1 MLTIVVVGTLTD
13 PEADE
18 AAYWVPVLPEIGVGT
33 LHEMLPEGSWNVIMV
48 PVVEVVVPPNVTL
61 HVVPDGRPLSANVN
75 VYAML
80 TVIVFIPSVSPE

>member
-1 MLTIVVVGTLTD
+1 MLTGVVVGTLTD

-18 AAYWVPVLPEIGVGT
+18 DTYWVPALPEIGVRT
-33 LHEMLPEGSWNVIMV
+33 LHEMLPEGSCNVIMV

-61 HVVPDGRPLSANVN
+61 HIVPDGRPLSANVN

-80 TVIVFIPSVSPE
+80 TAIVWVLSVSPE